1 MIDGDESAGSR
12 DERDALHQALAS
24 NAEWWIRG
32 MALKRLAKLE
42 GPAGIAR
49 LIDALSG
56 SDLRKDALE
65 GLASLAAGSNDP
77 VVLEALD
84 NEIRRGD
91 STHIS
96 AAVSAF
102 LAVGGNVRS
111 LAQDTV
117 DRLEPEMAMTV
128 RWLLSDIGPRE
139 VAAKLQFACGDVP
152 VSGEMLQGLDAKWR
166 TEPNARD
173 VIWSLLG
180 GWNRLACIF
189 YKTVGSPVDHD
200 ETVYQMT
207 TISGEHFALDEV
219 IQTTESGGDFRVL
232 LVHQGI
238 GYSFPVENQGR
249 WCNIRAVIDGLNG
262 ILDSLGL
269 AERFIELNSG
279 TGDVALVTFARA
291 DLFLPLARELDIPLG
306 RSDQS

>member
-12 DERDALHQALAS
+12 EERDALQQVLAS
-24 NAEWWIRG
+24 NAEWWVRG

-42 GPAGIAR
+42 GQAGIAR
-49 LIDALSG
+49 LIDALSR
-56 SDLRKDALE
+56 SDLRQDALE
-65 GLASLAAGSNDP
+65 GLASLAAGSNNP

-84 NEIRRGD
+84 NELRRRD

-102 LAVGGNVRS
+102 LSVGGNVPS
-111 LAQDTV
+111 LPQDTA

-128 RWLLSDIGPRE
+128 RWLLNDIGPRE
-139 VAAKLQFACGDVP
+139 AAAKLLSACGDVP
-152 VSGEMLQGLDAKWR
+152 VSDKILQDLDAKWR
-166 TEPNARD
+166 TERDARD
-173 VIWSLLG
+173 VVWSLLG

-189 YKTVGSPVDHD
+189 YKTGGSPVDHD
-200 ETVYQMT
+200 QTVYEMT
-207 TISGEHFALDEV
+207 AISRERFTIDEV
-219 IQTTESGGDFRVL
+219 VQTTESSGDFRVL
-232 LVHQGI
+232 LVHQGM
-238 GYSFPVENQGR
+238 GYSFPVENEGR
-249 WCNIRAVIDGLNG
+249 WCNICAVIDGLNNV
-262 ILDSLGL
+262 LDSLGL